1 MLKWFRKLSER
12 EAEMS
17 LRHALLALIDS
28 GPFTGYDLAQ
38 KFSHSIEYVWRA
50 GHTQIYP
57 ELRKMEEAGLI
68 SAEVLQGSQ
77 SSRSTKI
84 AYHLTDKGRLE
95 LNRWVEEI
103 GPQPPFRD
111 PQYLK
116 ALYLEF
122 STPLN
127 ARRQFEA
134 HADHYQQLRD
144 GYVAHVEDIENAR
157 TDLMRRRLARSP
169 ESEHAAIKAF
179 KAHVYRGLIARAE
192 GEIKWAESG
201 IALLQD
207 LAANSSDPNYW
218 TTPIHPN

>member
-1 MLKWFRKLSER
+1 MAWEVRGEGKP
-12 EAEMS
+12 EMS
-17 LRHALLALIDS
+17 LRHALLALIES
-28 GPFTGYDLAQ
+28 GPFTGYDLTQ
-38 KFSHSIEYVWRA
+38 KFAHSVEHVWRA

-57 ELRKMEEAGLI
+57 ELRKLEVAGLI
-68 SAEVLQGSQ
+68 SAEVVQRSN

-84 AYHLTDKGRLE
+84 AYHLTDEGRAE

-103 GPQPPFRD
+103 GPQPPLRD

-122 STPLN
+122 STPSN

-134 HADHYQQLRD
+134 HADHYRQLRD
-144 GYVAHVEDIENAR
+144 GYVVHLEDIENAR

-192 GEIKWAESG
+192 GEINWAVSG
-201 IALLQD
+201 IALLND
-207 LAANSSDPNYW
+207 LAATSSDPSYW
-218 TTPIHPN
+218 TTPIHPG